1 MATAKS
7 TADPRKLTRAEKL
20 IDASA
25 KIMDMQPEGRDMAF
39 THAVLCQVG
48 LPRSKFMGR
57 EFMRQSG
64 AAWVNVQAG
73 YLDEG
78 RGPVQQP
85 IPYGPLP
92 RLALAWISTQAVREK
107 SREITIGNSASEFLR
122 MLGKTATGGCTGS
135 LTALRKQMH
144 ALAACR
150 LQLGLHTDEERGR
163 TFNGQPVE
171 QFDAWLRDKG
181 QGQGRLWPGVM
192 VLSESYYNSL
202 TADKK
207 AVPLDNRALLALSDS
222 ALALDVYAWLAHRLH
237 RIGGKGVTLHWKPL
251 RKQFGQEYNGKEP
264 DKDFKDAFLPQ
275 LKKVLS
281 VYSTARVKPVRGGI
295 LLISSPP
302 PVAYKE

>member
-1 MATAKS
+1 MDTIHRQPGELTK
-7 TADPRKLTRAEKL
+7 ADGKL

-25 KIMDMQPEGRDMAF
+25 KIMGAPAEGENMAF

-48 LPRSKFMGR
+48 LPRSKFEGR

-78 RGPVQQP
+78 RGPVQQS

-122 MLGKTATGGCTGS
+122 MLGKTATGGRTGS

-150 LQLGLHTDEERGR
+150 LQLGLHTAQES
-163 TFNGQPVE
+163 FN
-171 QFDAWLRDKG
+171 L
-181 QGQGRLWPGVM
+181 
-192 VLSESYYNSL
+192 
-202 TADKK
+202 
-207 AVPLDNRALLALSDS
+207 
-222 ALALDVYAWLAHRLH
+222 
-237 RIGGKGVTLHWKPL
+237 
-251 RKQFGQEYNGKEP
+251 
-264 DKDFKDAFLPQ
+264 FL
-275 LKKVLS
+275 
-281 VYSTARVKPVRGGI
+281 
-295 LLISSPP
+295 
-302 PVAYKE
+302 

>member
-48 LPRSKFMGR
+48 LPRSKFVGR

-73 YLDEG
+73 WIDEG
-78 RGPVQQP
+78 NGPVQQP
-85 IPYGPLP
+85 IPYGALP
-92 RLALAWISTQAVREK
+92 RLALAWISTQAVRMK
-107 SREITIGNSASEFLR
+107 CREIAIGSSASDFLR
-122 MLGKTATGGCTGS
+122 MLGKTATGGKTGS
-135 LTALRKQMH
+135 FSMLRMQMH

-150 LQLGLHTDEERGR
+150 LQLGFKGR
-163 TFNGQPVE
+163 TYTDQPVA
-171 QFDAWLRDKG
+171 QFDAWLRDKDHR
-181 QGQGRLWPGVM
+181 QKSLWPGVI
-192 VLSESYYNSL
+192 VLSESYFKSL
-202 TADKK
+202 TEGKK

-222 ALALDVYAWLAHRLH
+222 ALALDVYIWLAYRLH
-237 RIGGKGVTLHWKPL
+237 DIKGKGVTLYWKSL
-251 RKQFGQEYNGKEP
+251 REQFAQEYRGKNS
-264 DKDFKDAFLPQ
+264 DKDFKKRFLPA
-275 LKKVLS
+275 LKKALA
-281 VYSTARVKPVRGGI
+281 VYPTARVKPVTGGI
-295 LLISSPP
+295 LLLCSPP